1 MRKKKIDKHS
11 LLLTFLIHCLFHP
24 FHLVYLLRPSY
35 SSPYLCLFFSNIL
48 ILCITIPP
56 PFFSFLS
63 SSLSLSLVPSI
74 SMLILFCSAVFLFP
88 LHDYS
93 IHTTFD
99 FFFASLFF
107 SSVSLFLHY
116 ITLHYN
122 THKIQPTIPIPH
134 PPTYT
139 HTQTQTYT
147 QQSPFYKPSL
157 KSTLP
162 VISLIFRIQQYLLL
176 ISNLHLYIN
185 VLAPSTH
192 PPSLPLAIFLSY
204 CFVNISCSLLL

>member
-1 MRKKKIDKHS
+1 MSFFFK
-11 LLLTFLIHCLFHP
+11 
-24 FHLVYLLRPSY
+24 Y
-35 SSPYLCLFFSNIL
+35 PYLVHYY
-48 ILCITIPP
+48 PP
-56 PFFSFLS
+56 PFFFFFIFF
-63 SSLSLSLVPSI
+63 SLSLSLVPSI

-204 CFVNISCSLLL
+204 SFVNSSCSLSV